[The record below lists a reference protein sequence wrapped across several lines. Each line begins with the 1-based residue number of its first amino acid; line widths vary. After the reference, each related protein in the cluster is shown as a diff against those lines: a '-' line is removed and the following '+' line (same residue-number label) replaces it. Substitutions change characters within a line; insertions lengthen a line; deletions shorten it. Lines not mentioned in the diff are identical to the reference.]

1 MTIDKEYTFDFH
13 GAEIHA
19 QREFH
24 EIRKMAGDTQTDLVE
39 LFART
44 VQLYL
49 NIRDPRWSETY
60 LHLLDELKER
70 MLMTGRLR
78 RG

>member
-1 MTIDKEYTFDFH
+1 MVDLDYAFDFH
-13 GAEIHA
+13 GASVNA
-19 QREFH
+19 CKEFH
-24 EIRKMAGDTQTDLVE
+24 EIRDLMGKRTTDLTD

-49 NIRDPRWSETY
+49 NIRDEQWSQTY
-60 LHLLDELKER
+60 LHLLDEIKER
-70 MLMTGRLR
+70 MVMTGRLR